1 MTIDSNRTI
10 DISFATLLKI
20 ALAGLLF
27 YVVYQV
33 LDILGII
40 VVAVILA
47 TALDPA
53 VDWLQ
58 RYRIPRAISL
68 VIIYLILFLV
78 IGGIILLL
86 VPPLAHQMVELAK
99 SFPYYYS
106 RLMSGVVA
114 FEGTLPD
121 QAAATLQQALQS
133 LGVSLAEGST
143 SILSSIA
150 SIFGGLISF
159 VITLVITFYLVVEE
173 QGLKKLVTSLV
184 PAEHH
189 DYAADLLNRI
199 QDKLG
204 AWLRGQLLLM
214 LIIGVMTYIGL
225 IIFGMPYALVLALL
239 AGLTEVIAYVGP
251 ILGAIPAVLIAFSI
265 SPFKALLIIA
275 LYTFIQ
281 QTENNIIVPSIMK
294 RSIGLNPII
303 SILAIMVGYNIAGVI
318 GAVVSIP
325 VAAIIALILSDIFDK
340 KAVS

>member
-1 MTIDSNRTI
+1 MSIESNRTI

-20 ALAGLLF
+20 ALAGLLC
-27 YVVYQV
+27 YVIYQV
-33 LDILGII
+33 LDIIGII

-58 RYRIPRAISL
+58 KYRLPRAISL
-68 VIIYLILFLV
+68 VVIYLVLFLIV
-78 IGGIILLL
+78 GGIILLL

-99 SFPYYYS
+99 SFPYYYN

-133 LGVSLAEGST
+133 FGLRLAESST
-143 SILSSIA
+143 SIVSSIA
-150 SIFGGLISF
+150 SLFGGLITF

-173 QGLKKLVTSLV
+173 QGLKKLVASLV
-184 PAEHH
+184 PTEYHE
-189 DYAADLLNRI
+189 YSADLLNRI

-204 AWLRGQLLLM
+204 SWLRGQLLLM
-214 LIIGVMTYIGL
+214 LIIGVITYIGL
-225 IIFGMPYALVLALL
+225 TLLGMPYALVLALL

-265 SPFKALLIIA
+265 SPVKALLVIA
-275 LYTFIQ
+275 LYIFIQ
-281 QTENNIIVPSIMK
+281 QIENNIIVPSVMK
-294 RSIGLNPII
+294 RSVGLNPIV
-303 SILAIMVGYNIAGVI
+303 SILAIMVGFNIAGI
-318 GAVVSIP
+318 MGAVISIP
-325 VAAIIALILSDIFDK
+325 MAAIIALVLSDIFDK
-340 KAVS
+340 KSNK